1 MLYEWRL
8 LAITGNGE
16 NSKLNK
22 SHKGGKM
29 KKNLFVQVTIPSLLF
44 IVLSG
49 ALQAPAAPAGQ
60 DLEVGL
66 RTDQRWLEGP
76 QRIEIE
82 FVMANTSKEPVQ
94 VLRWQTPIDGI
105 EHDLFRVMRNGSPVT
120 YTGILAKR
128 PEPIAEDYIVIK
140 PGEKIS
146 VAFDPS
152 VAYDMTVRGEY
163 TIQYHAVLDRV
174 RRTKAGVERF
184 AVDVRSNS
192 VLLWSEGLTDT
203 PAFKAKPQPLFTEGT
218 IAYESCATDQQAT
231 LQTAH
236 SNATMISGL
245 AVDHL
250 AANPSGSSL
259 YTTWFGAYTSTRFNI
274 VSNNYDAIYDAF
286 QNAPVTYNCK
296 CRRRVFAYVY
306 PSQPYR
312 IYLCRVFW
320 QVSPLGRDSQAGTLV
335 HEMSHFYV
343 VASTDDYVY
352 GASGAMDLAITNPDQ
367 AIDNADNHEYFAEDQ
382 Y

>member
-1 MLYEWRL
+1 
-8 LAITGNGE
+8 
-16 NSKLNK
+16 
-22 SHKGGKM
+22 M
-29 KKNLFVQVTIPSLLF
+29 KRSLVVQVALGTLLV
-44 IVLSG
+44 VLTCTPQI
-49 ALQAPAAPAGQ
+49 AAAPAGQ
-60 DLEVGL
+60 ELVVDLQ
-66 RTDQRWLEGP
+66 TDQRWLEGA

-82 FVMANTSKEPVQ
+82 FVMANTSRSPLR
-94 VLRWQTPIDGI
+94 VLRWQTPIEGI
-105 EHDLFRVMRNGSPVT
+105 EHDLLRVLRNGEPVA

-128 PEPIAEDYIVIK
+128 PAPQAEDYIVIK

-146 VAFDPS
+146 VSFDPS

-163 TIQYHAVLDRV
+163 TIQYHAVVDYLRQ
-174 RRTKAGVERF
+174 TKSGAERIAVE
-184 AVDVRSNS
+184 VKSS
-192 VLLWSEGLTDT
+192 QVLLWSEGLYDS
-203 PAFKAKPQPLFTEGT
+203 PDLKDKPWPVLTKGS
-218 IAYESCATDQQAT
+218 IAYESCTTDQQAT

-245 AVDHL
+245 SVDHL
-250 AANPSGSSL
+250 AANPSGSTL
-259 YTTWFGAYTSTRFNI
+259 YTTWFGTYTSTRFNI
-274 VSNNYDAIYDAF
+274 VSDNYDAIYDAF

-320 QVSPLGRDSQAGTLV
+320 DVSPLGRDSQAGTLV

-352 GASGAMDLAITNPDQ
+352 GESGAKSLAITNPDQ
-367 AIDNADNHEYFAEDQ
+367 AIANADNYEYFAEDQ